1 MIRFV
6 LKTLSYLILLVAV
19 VWTGGFFYYIYGL
32 SQVAA
37 PDNQKT
43 DGIVVLTGGKDRLRE
58 SARLLQEGLAAR
70 LFISGV
76 NVKVTTAEL
85 IGVLGVPDSLAECC
99 IESGKQARNTVG
111 NAEEIAAWV
120 ARRKLTS
127 IRVVTSLEHMPR
139 TLLEMRRVMPNLAMV
154 SHPVG
159 QWRPENI
166 RFMSLVRE
174 YSKYLASRIWYW
186 LLDFGAE
193 NVHMDST
200 SALLPEA
207 EVNSNSEK

>member
-70 LFISGV
+70 LFISGG

-174 YSKYLASRIWYW
+174 YSKYLASRIRYW